1 VSAAGNEDI
10 RKTRL
15 DNGIRIITRRIPHV
29 RSVSMGVWVDAGAR
43 DESAEESGISHFI
56 EHMIFKGTTR
66 RSAYQI
72 AKEFDVIGGH
82 TNAFTSMETT
92 CYHAKV
98 MDAHLPTMTDILCDI
113 LLNSVFDD
121 REVEKER
128 PVIFQEIGMVED
140 TPEEYI
146 HILAEHAYWGEHPL
160 GRPVLGGRENVT
172 RFDADTIRDFFR
184 RAYQPEGIV
193 IAAAGNLEH
202 QQLLDLVAPTF
213 ETIPPGRFLPERM
226 PARGHAQVAV
236 HHRDLEQ
243 VHVCFEAGGVSVT
256 DPRRYAFSLLNTI
269 LGGNMSSRLFQE
281 VREDR
286 GLAYT
291 IYSFMSSYIDTGL
304 FGVYTAVAPQSVREC
319 VAVVLAELER
329 IKTDPVSPEELRDA
343 KEYTKGCLHLSVENV
358 DSQMVRLA
366 QNEIH
371 FGEFISIDEIVSRI
385 EAVTEA
391 DIRRL
396 ARDLF
401 TPDASA
407 LTFLG
412 PITDKG
418 PLEALLPR

>member
-1 VSAAGNEDI
+1 MIQKDSPVVN
-10 RKTRL
+10 KTRL
-15 DNGIRIITRRIPHV
+15 NNGIRIITRRIPHV
-29 RSVSMGVWVDAGAR
+29 RSVSMGVWVDVGAR
-43 DESAEESGISHFI
+43 DESAEESGLSHFI

-98 MDAHLPTMTDILCDI
+98 MDDHLSTMTDILCDI
-113 LLNSVFDD
+113 LLNSVFDE

-146 HILAEHAYWGEHPL
+146 HMLSEHAYWGEHPL
-160 GRPVLGGRENVT
+160 GRSVLGAKENVIG
-172 RFDADTIRDFFR
+172 FDANAIKSFFR
-184 RAYQPEGIV
+184 RSYQPEGIV

-202 QQLLDLVAPTF
+202 ERFLDLVAPTF
-213 ETIPPGRFLPERM
+213 EAVPADRSMPERT
-226 PARGHAQVAV
+226 PAKGHSQVGV

-243 VHVCFEAGGVSVT
+243 VHVCLEAGGVSAT

-281 VREDR
+281 VRENR
-286 GLAYT
+286 GLAYS
-291 IYSFMSSYIDTGL
+291 IYSFMTSYVDSGM
-304 FGVYTAVAPQSVREC
+304 FGVYTAVADQQVREA
-319 VAVVLAELER
+319 VSVVLAELER
-329 IKTDPVSPEELRDA
+329 IQTEPVSAGELRDA
-343 KEYTKGCLHLSVENV
+343 KAYTKGCLYLSVENV
-358 DSQMVRLA
+358 DNQMVRLA

-371 FGEFISIDEIVSRI
+371 FGEFIPLSQVVERI
-385 EAVTEA
+385 EAVTRD
-391 DIRRL
+391 DIRQL
-396 ARDLF
+396 AQTLF
-401 TPDASA
+401 APEALA

-412 PITDKG
+412 PVTDKG
-418 PLEALLPR
+418 PLEDLLPR

>member
-1 VSAAGNEDI
+1 MPQNHNPAVN
-10 RKTRL
+10 KTRL
-15 DNGIRIITRRIPHV
+15 SNGVRIVTRRIPHV

-43 DESAEESGISHFI
+43 DESPAENGLSHFI
-56 EHMIFKGTTR
+56 EHMIFKGTAR
-66 RSAYQI
+66 RSAYGI

-113 LLNSVFDD
+113 LLNSVFDE

-146 HILAEHAYWGEHPL
+146 HILSEHAYWGEHPL
-160 GRPVLGGRENVT
+160 GRSVLGTKENVIG
-172 RFDADTIRDFFR
+172 FGADAIRSYFH
-184 RAYQPEGIV
+184 RAYQPAGIV

-202 QQLLDLVAPTF
+202 DRFLDLVAPTF
-213 ETIPPGRFLPERM
+213 GALIADHPLPDRI
-226 PARGHAQVAV
+226 PARGHAQVSV

-243 VHVCFEAGGVSVT
+243 VHICLEGGGVSVT
-256 DPRRYAFSLLNTI
+256 DPRRYAFSLLNTL

-281 VREDR
+281 VRENR
-286 GLAYT
+286 GLAYA
-291 IYSFMSSYIDTGL
+291 IYSFMTSYVDAGMSGI
-304 FGVYTAVAPQSVREC
+304 YTAVAPEKVRE
-319 VAVVLAELER
+319 AVDAVLKELDR
-329 IKTDPVSPEELRDA
+329 IQSEPVTPEELRDA
-343 KEYTKGCLHLSVENV
+343 KEYTKGSLYLSVENV

-371 FGEFISIDEIVSRI
+371 FGESIPLEEVVARI
-385 EAVTEA
+385 EAVTQD

-401 TPDASA
+401 SPAALA

-412 PITDKG
+412 PVTDKG
-418 PLEALLPR
+418 PLEDLLPR

>member
-1 VSAAGNEDI
+1 MIQKTNQAID
-10 RKTRL
+10 KTRL
-15 DNGIRIITRRIPHV
+15 NNGIRIVTRAIPHV
-29 RSVSMGVWVDAGAR
+29 RSVSMGVWVNVGAR
-43 DESAEESGISHFI
+43 DESAAESGISHFI

-98 MDAHLPTMTDILCDI
+98 MDDHLSTMTDILCDI
-113 LLNSVFDD
+113 LINSVFDD
-121 REVEKER
+121 REVDRER

-146 HILAEHAYWGEHPL
+146 HILSEHAYWGEHPL
-160 GRPVLGGRENVT
+160 GRSVLGPKENVT
-172 RFDADTIRDFFR
+172 GFDADAIKSFFR

-202 QQLLDLVAPTF
+202 QRFLDLVAPTF
-213 ETIPPGRFLPERM
+213 EAIPADRSLPERM
-226 PARGHAQVAV
+226 PARGHSQVGV

-243 VHVCFEAGGVSVT
+243 VHVCLEAGGVSVT

-281 VREDR
+281 VREKR
-286 GLAYT
+286 GLAYA
-291 IYSFMSSYIDTGL
+291 IYSFMTSYVDSGM
-304 FGVYTAVAPQSVREC
+304 FGIYTAVADQQVRE
-319 VAVVLAELER
+319 VVSVVLEELER
-329 IKTDPVSPEELRDA
+329 IKNTPVSTDELRDA
-343 KEYTKGCLHLSVENV
+343 KEYTKGSLYLSAENV

-371 FGEFISIDEIVSRI
+371 FGEFIPLEEIVARI
-385 EAVTEA
+385 EAVTEE
-391 DIRRL
+391 DIRQL
-396 ARDLF
+396 ARTRF
-401 TPDASA
+401 APDELA

-412 PITDKG
+412 PVTDKG
-418 PLEALLPR
+418 PLEDLLPH